1 MIFTEYFWKF
11 GWKTSLWGP
20 IRSPHKIRWHKNSTK
35 TPSVTRQYKTSN
47 RHNFNLKKSS
57 FAKYSFLPADGV
69 TVMFGLA
76 TCDVT
81 EYNYESITCITSA
94 SSESNNTVTITVTN
108 SYGALVPV
116 SCTTDDCWFM
126 FTQDATPTLT
136 ALHSP
141 DKVRGS
147 GNSIGSRTDAIK
159 NPQNAVNFRAFS
171 IHLFCIN
178 SCRIVHGADTS
189 HCCSVSIWF
198 LLCINLI

>member
-1 MIFTEYFWKF
+1 
-11 GWKTSLWGP
+11 
-20 IRSPHKIRWHKNSTK
+20 
-35 TPSVTRQYKTSN
+35 
-47 RHNFNLKKSS
+47 
-57 FAKYSFLPADGV
+57 
-69 TVMFGLA
+69 MFGLA

-81 EYNYESITCITSA
+81 DYNYESITCITSA

-136 ALHSP
+136 AVHSP
-141 DKVRGS
+141 GKVRGS
-147 GNSIGSRTDAIK
+147 SGNNIGSRTDAIK

-171 IHLFCIN
+171 IHLFCI
-178 SCRIVHGADTS
+178 SSSRVVHAVDTS
-189 HCCSVSIWF
+189 SCCSASIYF

>member
-1 MIFTEYFWKF
+1 
-11 GWKTSLWGP
+11 
-20 IRSPHKIRWHKNSTK
+20 
-35 TPSVTRQYKTSN
+35 
-47 RHNFNLKKSS
+47 
-57 FAKYSFLPADGV
+57 
-69 TVMFGLA
+69 MFGLA

-136 ALHSP
+136 AVHSP

-147 GNSIGSRTDAIK
+147 SNIIGSRTDAIK
-159 NPQNAVNFRAFS
+159 NPKTLLISGHFQYIYFALTVVVFYMELVLRFVVACQFIS
-171 IHLFCIN
+171 FC
-178 SCRIVHGADTS
+178 A
-189 HCCSVSIWF
+189 
-198 LLCINLI
+198 LI